1 DSGRRTVRPRAL
13 RQEPASA
20 EDPVPLPPATGPPS
34 GARRRPG
41 LAPVAAG
48 SACSDPVPPAWSPPA
63 PDLAR
68 VEAASR
74 SLSAQPG
81 VLQARQH
88 SCLLQRGQTTLNA
101 LIWEPLRAGAA
112 GQGGHERSPNRVRKA
127 GS

>member
-1 DSGRRTVRPRAL
+1 
-13 RQEPASA
+13 
-20 EDPVPLPPATGPPS
+20 GPP
-34 GARRRPG
+34 PT
-41 LAPVAAG
+41 
-48 SACSDPVPPAWSPPA
+48 

-127 GS
+127 GSGPGRSQTRWVAARWSEKATETVPGAATRRPRC